1 MNSEPASCQLPNVC
15 QSLGLLGLFL
25 QLVACYKLEVQL
37 CGEARTSPLWVSL
50 GCGFLIAP
58 ILVFFVKLYL
68 L

>member
-1 MNSEPASCQLPNVC
+1 MNSELHLASYQMCAKA
-15 QSLGLLGLFL
+15 LGFVACSV

-37 CGEARTSPLWVSL
+37 CGEASTSPLWVSL